1 MESETEIE
9 GDDNVGHTRH
19 LTDPAIA
26 AYFLGATDED
36 LVFDMDIFGL
46 LFESLVIRDLRV
58 YTQALG
64 GDVYH
69 FRDSN
74 GVEADAIVHL
84 NNGRWGA
91 IEVKLNPAREDEG
104 AESLIRLRDTVDCRP
119 PSFLAVITGRGMAH
133 TRPTGSM

>member
-1 MESETEIE
+1 M
-9 GDDNVGHTRH
+9 
-19 LTDPAIA
+19 
-26 AYFLGATDED
+26 
-36 LVFDMDIFGL
+36 
-46 LFESLVIRDLRV
+46 
-58 YTQALG
+58 
-64 GDVYH
+64 YH

-133 TRPTGSM
+133 TRPDGIHVIPIGCLRD